1 MEIKMTFRET
11 IEAKLKWV
19 LEQKTKGLEVIENQ
33 LQQLKDNKENITM
46 LDGMIYVLQEL
57 LEHKEEENKVD

>member
-1 MEIKMTFRET
+1 MTFRET
-11 IEAKLKWV
+11 VEAKLKWV
-19 LEQKTKGLEVIENQ
+19 LEQKTKGLEVIEKQ